1 MGFIDMNIVTIVGI
15 AVLATAFS
23 VVLKQKNPEYAL
35 ALSLV
40 AGVLILGMIISEA
53 RPLFDRMHSLLDA
66 SGTKAAYVQI
76 LFKSLGLCFITQI
89 ACDACRDLG
98 ETAIATK
105 VEAAGKIA
113 VLLVSLPLFEE
124 ILRIAGQLIG

>member
-1 MGFIDMNIVTIVGI
+1 MNMITIVGI
-15 AVLATAFS
+15 AVLAAAFS
-23 VVLKQKNPEYAL
+23 VILKPKNPEYAL

-40 AGVLILGMIISEA
+40 SGVLILGMILA
-53 RPLFDRMHSLLDA
+53 AAQPLFDRMRSLLDA

-105 VEAAGKIA
+105 VETAGKIA
-113 VLLVSLPLFEE
+113 VLIISLPLFEE
-124 ILRIAGQLIG
+124 IPKIAGQLIGR